1 VRFGM
6 IETIQ
11 DGETGLKVREK
22 LNNIITT
29 INTQEEYTD
38 EKAVSAV
45 SAVVDDLP
53 LVTDLVA
60 YYILSKS

>member
-1 VRFGM
+1 M